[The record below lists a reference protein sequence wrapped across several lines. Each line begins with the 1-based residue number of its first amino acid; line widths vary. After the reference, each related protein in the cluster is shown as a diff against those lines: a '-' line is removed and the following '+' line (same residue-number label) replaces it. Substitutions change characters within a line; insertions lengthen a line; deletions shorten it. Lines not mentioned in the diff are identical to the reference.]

1 MNTEE
6 FSNRFDVLIHNYANA
21 GTFGSVPY
29 LTFDEYEKSLFLTQ
43 AQEELILE
51 LYTGKN
57 QFGEGFEKTEEI
69 RRYLSNIVKTEELS
83 HKSLDYTGVSKNS
96 VFFELP
102 EDLWFRTGETATII
116 DNSYKCHSDSL
127 REVTVLPV
135 TQDTFVRTKRSP
147 FRGPNEKRI
156 LRLDSTNRQ
165 VELISNYEIHSYT
178 IRYLSRPEPIILVQ
192 LPQGLTIG
200 GKSSPQTC
208 LLNTAIHK
216 AILSK
221 AVLIAKSSWESENNK
236 G

>member
-6 FSNRFDVLIHNYANA
+6 FSNRFDVLIHNYANV

-102 EDLWFRTGETATII
+102 EDLWFITYESVILKDEKLGCLDGEEAI
-116 DNSYKCHSDSL
+116 
-127 REVTVLPV
+127 VVPV
-135 TQDTFVRTKRSP
+135 TQDEYYRISKNP
-147 FRGPNEKRI
+147 FRGPTKGRV
-156 LRLDSTNRQ
+156 LRLDTSDGFI
-165 VELISNYEIHSYT
+165 ELVSDYNIDKYL
-178 IRYLSRPEPIILVQ
+178 IRYVSKPEPIILTDLDNDIYINGVNTKTQ
-192 LPQGLTIG
+192 C
-200 GKSSPQTC
+200 K
-208 LLNTAIHK
+208 LNPAIHR
-216 AILSK
+216 AILERAVKLAIISRTQMSGSK
-221 AVLIAKSSWESENNK
+221 
-236 G
+236 

>member
-21 GTFGSVPY
+21 GTSVSVPY

-102 EDLWFRTGETATII
+102 EDLWFITYESVILKDEKLGCLDGEEAI
-116 DNSYKCHSDSL
+116 
-127 REVTVLPV
+127 VVPV
-135 TQDTFVRTKRSP
+135 TQDEYYRISKNP
-147 FRGPNEKRI
+147 FRGPTKGRV
-156 LRLDSTNRQ
+156 LRLDTSDGFI
-165 VELISNYEIHSYT
+165 ELVSNYNIDKYL
-178 IRYLSRPEPIILVQ
+178 IRYVSKPEPIILTNLDNDIYINGVNTKTQ
-192 LPQGLTIG
+192 C
-200 GKSSPQTC
+200 K
-208 LLNTAIHK
+208 LNPAIHR
-216 AILSK
+216 AILERAVKLAIISRTQMSGSK
-221 AVLIAKSSWESENNK
+221 
-236 G
+236 

>member
-6 FSNRFDVLIHNYANA
+6 FSNRFDVLIHNYANV
-21 GTFGSVPY
+21 GTGSVPY

-102 EDLWFRTGETATII
+102 EDLWFITYESVILKDEKLGCLDGEEAI
-116 DNSYKCHSDSL
+116 
-127 REVTVLPV
+127 VVPV
-135 TQDTFVRTKRSP
+135 TQDEYYRISKNP
-147 FRGPNEKRI
+147 FRGPTKGRV
-156 LRLDSTNRQ
+156 LRLDTSDGFI
-165 VELISNYEIHSYT
+165 ELVSDYNIDKYL
-178 IRYLSRPEPIILVQ
+178 IRYVSKPEPIILTDLDNDIYINGVNTKTQ
-192 LPQGLTIG
+192 C
-200 GKSSPQTC
+200 K
-208 LLNTAIHK
+208 LNPAIHR
-216 AILSK
+216 AILERAVKLAIISRTQMSGSK
-221 AVLIAKSSWESENNK
+221 
-236 G
+236 

>member
-57 QFGEGFEKTEEI
+57 QFGEGFEKTEEV

-102 EDLWFRTGETATII
+102 EDLWFITYESVILKDEKLGCLDGEEAI
-116 DNSYKCHSDSL
+116 
-127 REVTVLPV
+127 VVPV
-135 TQDTFVRTKRSP
+135 TQDEYYRISKNP
-147 FRGPNEKRI
+147 FRGPTKGRV
-156 LRLDSTNRQ
+156 LRLDTSDGFI
-165 VELISNYEIHSYT
+165 ELVSNYNIDKYL
-178 IRYLSRPEPIILVQ
+178 IRYVSKPEPIILTDLDNDIYINGVNTKTQ
-192 LPQGLTIG
+192 C
-200 GKSSPQTC
+200 K
-208 LLNTAIHK
+208 LNPAIHR
-216 AILSK
+216 AILERAVKLAIISRTQMSGSK
-221 AVLIAKSSWESENNK
+221 
-236 G
+236 

>member
-6 FSNRFDVLIHNYANA
+6 FSNRFDVLIHSYANA
-21 GTFGSVPY
+21 DTFKSVPY

-102 EDLWFRTGETATII
+102 EDLWFITYESVILKDEKLGCLDGEEAI
-116 DNSYKCHSDSL
+116 
-127 REVTVLPV
+127 VVPV
-135 TQDTFVRTKRSP
+135 TQDEYYRISKNP
-147 FRGPNEKRI
+147 FRGPTKGRV
-156 LRLDSTNRQ
+156 LRLDTSDGFI
-165 VELISNYEIHSYT
+165 ELVSNYNIDKYL
-178 IRYLSRPEPIILVQ
+178 IRYVSKPEPIILTDLDNDIYINGVNTKTQ
-192 LPQGLTIG
+192 C
-200 GKSSPQTC
+200 K
-208 LLNTAIHK
+208 LNPAIHR
-216 AILSK
+216 AILERAVKLAIISRTQMSGSK
-221 AVLIAKSSWESENNK
+221 
-236 G
+236 